1 MKRFIAVIAAVL
13 ILLSLAACGETVST
27 SESGRFT
34 ITKEDKSRNYVIYV
48 IDDNAT
54 GAEYMAFR
62 TGYGVSVLKIDKPSE
77 QSDQSD
83 PIETSEHEQT
93 ARYELSDAERTVVEQ
108 VVMAEAGGE
117 PYDGQVAVAQCILA
131 ACEKDGIAP
140 SEAVEEYGYTSNRC
154 EPSESVV
161 EAVSSVFDR
170 GDTAVDEPIIY
181 FYAPDRVK
189 SSWHESQVYVITIG
203 NHRFF
208 KEG

>member
-13 ILLSLAACGETVST
+13 ILLSLTACGETVRT

-34 ITKEDKSRNYVIYV
+34 ITKEDKSQNYVIYV
-48 IDDNAT
+48 IDDNET

-62 TGYGVSVLKIDKPSE
+62 TGYGVSVLQIDNPSE
-77 QSDQSD
+77 QPEPSE
-83 PIETSEHEQT
+83 PSEHEQT
-93 ARYELSDAERTVVEQ
+93 VRYELSDAERTVVEQ

-140 SEAVEEYGYTSNRC
+140 SETVEKYGYTHNRC

>member
-13 ILLSLAACGETVST
+13 ILLPLTACGETVRT

-34 ITKEDKSRNYVIYV
+34 ITKEDKNQNYVIYV
-48 IDDNAT
+48 IDDNTT

-62 TGYGVSVLKIDKPSE
+62 TGYGVSVLQIDKPSE
-77 QSDQSD
+77 QSE
-83 PIETSEHEQT
+83 PGEPSEPEQA

-140 SEAVEEYGYTSNRC
+140 SEAVEEYGYTHNRC

-170 GDTAVDEPIIY
+170 GDTVVDEPIIY

>member
-1 MKRFIAVIAAVL
+1 MKRFIAAIAAVL
-13 ILLSLAACGETVST
+13 ILLSLTACGETVRT

-48 IDDNAT
+48 IDDNTT

-62 TGYGVSVLKIDKPSE
+62 TGYGVSVLQIDKPSE
-77 QSDQSD
+77 QSE
-83 PIETSEHEQT
+83 PSEPSKPEQT
-93 ARYELSDAERTVVEQ
+93 VRYELSDAERTVVEQ

-131 ACEKDGIAP
+131 ACEKDGIVP

-170 GDTAVDEPIIY
+170 GDTVVDEPIIY
-181 FYAPDRVK
+181 FYAPDRVE

>member
-13 ILLSLAACGETVST
+13 ILLSLTACGETVRT

-34 ITKEDKSRNYVIYV
+34 ITKEDKNQNYVIYV
-48 IDDNAT
+48 IDDNTT

-62 TGYGVSVLKIDKPSE
+62 TGYGVSVLQIDKPSE
-77 QSDQSD
+77 QSE
-83 PIETSEHEQT
+83 PGEPSEPEQA

-140 SEAVEEYGYTSNRC
+140 SEAVEEYGYTHNRC

-170 GDTAVDEPIIY
+170 GDTVVDEPIIY

>member
-13 ILLSLAACGETVST
+13 ILLSLTACGETVRT

-34 ITKEDKSRNYVIYV
+34 ITKEAKNQNYVIYV
-48 IDDNAT
+48 IDDNTT

-62 TGYGVSVLKIDKPSE
+62 TGYGVSVLQIDKPSE
-77 QSDQSD
+77 QSD
-83 PIETSEHEQT
+83 PGEPSEREQT
-93 ARYELSDAERTVVEQ
+93 VRYELSDAERAVVEQ

-117 PYDGQVAVAQCILA
+117 PYDGQVAVAQCILS

-140 SEAVEEYGYTSNRC
+140 SEAVEEYGYTHNRC

>member
-13 ILLSLAACGETVST
+13 ILLSLTSCGETVRT

-34 ITKEDKSRNYVIYV
+34 ITKADKSQNYVIYV
-48 IDDNAT
+48 IDDNET
-54 GAEYMAFR
+54 GAEYMAFK
-62 TGYGVSVLKIDKPSE
+62 TGYGVSVPQIDKPSE
-77 QSDQSD
+77 QSE
-83 PIETSEHEQT
+83 PSEPSEPEQA

-140 SEAVEEYGYTSNRC
+140 SETVEKYGYTHNRC

-170 GDTAVDEPIIY
+170 GDTVVDEPIIY

>member
-1 MKRFIAVIAAVL
+1 MKRFIAVVAAVL
-13 ILLSLAACGETVST
+13 IMLSLTACGETVRT

-34 ITKEDKSRNYVIYV
+34 ITKEDKSQNYVIYV
-48 IDDNAT
+48 IDDNTT

-62 TGYGVSVLKIDKPSE
+62 TGYGVSVIQIDKPSE
-77 QSDQSD
+77 QSE
-83 PIETSEHEQT
+83 PSEPSEPEQA
-93 ARYELSDAERTVVEQ
+93 ARYELSDAERAVVEQ

-140 SEAVEEYGYTSNRC
+140 SEAVEEYGYTHNRC

-170 GDTAVDEPIIY
+170 GDTVVDEPIIY

>member
-1 MKRFIAVIAAVL
+1 MKRFIAVVAAVL
-13 ILLSLAACGETVST
+13 IMLSLTACGETVRT

-34 ITKEDKSRNYVIYV
+34 ITKEDKSQNYVIYV
-48 IDDNAT
+48 IDDNTT

-62 TGYGVSVLKIDKPSE
+62 TGYGVSVIQIDKPSE
-77 QSDQSD
+77 QSE
-83 PIETSEHEQT
+83 PSEPSEPEQ
-93 ARYELSDAERTVVEQ
+93 AVRYELSDAERAVVEQ

-140 SEAVEEYGYTSNRC
+140 SEAVEEYGYTHNRC

-181 FYAPDRVK
+181 FYAPGRVE
-189 SSWHESQVYVITIG
+189 SSWHESQAYVITIG

>member
-13 ILLSLAACGETVST
+13 ILLSLTACGETVST

-62 TGYGVSVLKIDKPSE
+62 TGYGVSVLQIDKPSE
-77 QSDQSD
+77 QSE
-83 PIETSEHEQT
+83 PSEPSEPEQT
-93 ARYELSDAERTVVEQ
+93 VRYELSDAERTVVEQ

-140 SEAVEEYGYTSNRC
+140 SEAVEEYGYTHNRC
-154 EPSESVV
+154 EPSDSVV

-170 GDTAVDEPIIY
+170 GDTVVDEPIIY

>member
-13 ILLSLAACGETVST
+13 ILLSLTACGETVRT

-48 IDDNAT
+48 IDDNTT

-62 TGYGVSVLKIDKPSE
+62 TGYGVSVLQIDKPSE

-83 PIETSEHEQT
+83 PIETSWHEQT

-140 SEAVEEYGYTSNRC
+140 SEAVEEYGYTHNRC

-170 GDTAVDEPIIY
+170 GDTVVDEPIIY
-181 FYAPDRVK
+181 FYAPDRVE
-189 SSWHESQVYVITIG
+189 SSWHESQAYVITIG

>member
-13 ILLSLAACGETVST
+13 ILLSLTACGETVRT

-34 ITKEDKSRNYVIYV
+34 ITKADKSQNYVIYV
-48 IDDNAT
+48 IDDNET
-54 GAEYMAFR
+54 GAEYMAFK
-62 TGYGVSVLKIDKPSE
+62 TGCGVSVLQIDKPSE
-77 QSDQSD
+77 QSE
-83 PIETSEHEQT
+83 PSEPSEPEQA

-117 PYDGQVAVAQCILA
+117 PYNGQVAVAQCILA

-140 SEAVEEYGYTSNRC
+140 SETVEKYGYTHNRC